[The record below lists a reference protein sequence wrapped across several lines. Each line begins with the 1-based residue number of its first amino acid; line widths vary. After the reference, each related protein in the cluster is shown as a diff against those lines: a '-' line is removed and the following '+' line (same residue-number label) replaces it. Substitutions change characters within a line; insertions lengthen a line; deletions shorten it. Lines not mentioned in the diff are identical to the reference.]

1 MDDTNFG
8 TLLGMAL
15 EEDLGGAGDVTSRA
29 IFSEDDRC
37 AAVLKSKDTGILCGI
52 ERFRE
57 VFHRVD
63 PSARVSLL
71 AADGDRL
78 SPGMEVAR
86 IEGPTRSILEAERTA
101 INFLSFL
108 SGIATAASEYVRA
121 AREKGRAVVL
131 DTRKTLPG
139 YRALS
144 KYAVRTGG
152 GANHRMGLHD
162 MVLIKDNHID
172 AAGGIPRAVERV
184 RSRWARELRVE
195 VECRTVEEVRQAV
208 EAGADVVMLDNMD
221 FETARRA
228 LELRAPGVSFEAS
241 GGISLETAGAWSALG
256 VDFISVGR
264 LTHSVRAFDFSLTI
278 RKEGTP

>member
-1 MDDTNFG
+1 
-8 TLLGMAL
+8 
-15 EEDLGGAGDVTSRA
+15 
-29 IFSEDDRC
+29 
-37 AAVLKSKDTGILCGI
+37 
-52 ERFRE
+52 
-57 VFHRVD
+57 
-63 PSARVSLL
+63 
-71 AADGDRL
+71 
-78 SPGMEVAR
+78 
-86 IEGPTRSILEAERTA
+86 
-101 INFLSFL
+101 
-108 SGIATAASEYVRA
+108 
-121 AREKGRAVVL
+121 KGKAVVL

-139 YRALS
+139 YRTLS

-184 RSRWARELRVE
+184 RARWGREFRVE

-256 VDFISVGR
+256 VDYISVGR
-264 LTHSVRAFDFSLTI
+264 LTHSVRGFDFSLTI
-278 RKEGTP
+278 RKEEAP